1 MSIVQG
7 IIKGF
12 IGNWGVKVG
21 EIYYNNSLWING
33 IILLY
38 ALVIFIAWK
47 NYRVVSDF
55 LISNISEQLAPKA
68 KTWSKS
74 EVSRNLKSIEIPWL
88 EARKRLTIPL
98 LAKTDYFIPTI
109 ASVETIQK
117 LFPQDV
123 LIKVLQETNKK

>member
-12 IGNWGVKVG
+12 IGNWGMKVV
-21 EIYYNNSLWING
+21 EFYYNNSLWING

-47 NYRVVSDF
+47 NYRIVSDF
-55 LISNISEQLAPKA
+55 LINNISEQLAPKA

-74 EVSRNLKSIEIPWL
+74 EVTRNLKSIEIPWL
-88 EARKRLTIPL
+88 DARKRLTIPL
-98 LAKTDYFIPTI
+98 LAKKDYFIPTI

>member
-12 IGNWGVKVG
+12 IGNWGMKVG
-21 EIYYNNSLWING
+21 EFYYNNSLWING

-38 ALVIFIAWK
+38 ALVIFVAWK

-55 LISNISEQLAPKA
+55 LIQNISDQLAPKA

-74 EVSRNLKSIEIPWL
+74 EVTRNLKSIEIPWL

>member
-12 IGNWGVKVG
+12 IGNWGVKIG
-21 EIYYNNSLWING
+21 EIYYEYSLWING
-33 IILLY
+33 AILLY
-38 ALVIFIAWK
+38 ALIIFLAWK
-47 NYRVVSDF
+47 NYRT
-55 LISNISEQLAPKA
+55 ISSFIIDDISEKMTPNA
-68 KTWSKS
+68 KTWSKT
-74 EVSRNLKSIEIPWL
+74 EIARNLKSI
-88 EARKRLTIPL
+88 KIPL

>member
-12 IGNWGVKVG
+12 IGNWGMKLS
-21 EIYYNNSLWING
+21 EFYYEYSLWING
-33 IILLY
+33 VILLY
-38 ALVIFIAWK
+38 ALVIFISWK
-47 NYRVVSDF
+47 NYRIVFDF
-55 LISNISEQLAPKA
+55 LIKNISDQLAPKA

-74 EVSRNLKSIEIPWL
+74 EVTRNLKSIEIPWA
-88 EARKRLTIPL
+88 EARKQVKIPL

-123 LIKVLQETNKK
+123 LIKVVQETNK

>member
-1 MSIVQG
+1 MSIVQS
-7 IIKGF
+7 IIRGF
-12 IGNWGVKVG
+12 IGNWGVKIG
-21 EIYYNNSLWING
+21 EFYYEYSLWING
-33 IILLY
+33 AILLY
-38 ALVIFIAWK
+38 ALIIFIAWK

-55 LISNISEQLAPKA
+55 LVNNISEQLEPKA

-74 EVSRNLKSIEIPWL
+74 EVTRNLKSIEIPWL

>member
-12 IGNWGVKVG
+12 IGNWGVKIG
-21 EIYYNNSLWING
+21 EIYYEYSLWING
-33 IILLY
+33 AILLY
-38 ALVIFIAWK
+38 ALIIFLAWK
-47 NYRVVSDF
+47 NYRT
-55 LISNISEQLAPKA
+55 ISSFIIDDISEKMTPNA
-68 KTWSKS
+68 KTWSKT
-74 EVSRNLKSIEIPWL
+74 EIARNLKSIEIPWA
-88 EARKRLTIPL
+88 EARNLLKIPL